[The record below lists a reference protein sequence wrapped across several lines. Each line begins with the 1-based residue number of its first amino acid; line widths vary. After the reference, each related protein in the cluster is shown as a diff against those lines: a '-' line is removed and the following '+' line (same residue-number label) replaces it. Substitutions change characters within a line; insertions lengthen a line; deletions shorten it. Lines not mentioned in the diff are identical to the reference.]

1 MENYFQKEPILI
13 KLNAENCKAVAISHR
28 NNVVV
33 NVLRSDILEQSVVM
47 HKKYFNQISAFGEVD
62 GRLRETPDGL
72 TLFEGFNFK

>member
-1 MENYFQKEPILI
+1 MENLYHQETILI
-13 KLNAENCKAVAISHR
+13 KLNAQNCKAVAISQR

-33 NVLRSDILEQSVVM
+33 NVLRSDRLEQSVIM
-47 HKKYFNQISAFGEVD
+47 HKKYFNQISAFGEVE